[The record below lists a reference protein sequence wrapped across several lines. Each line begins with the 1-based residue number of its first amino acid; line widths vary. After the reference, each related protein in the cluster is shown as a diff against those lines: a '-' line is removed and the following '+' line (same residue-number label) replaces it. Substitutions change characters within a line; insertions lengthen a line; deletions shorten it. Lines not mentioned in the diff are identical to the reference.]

1 MGLTAFEAD
10 AMIHAAR
17 KAGTFLGE
25 AFMYRLHPQTL
36 KLVELIKSGA
46 IGEVRMIKSSFGFA
60 MPGFMPEHRLYAN
73 DLAGGGILDV
83 GGYPVSMARLIAGAA
98 AGKPFAEPDKVA
110 GVAHL
115 GQSGVDEWASALLHF
130 PGGIVAEVSCS
141 ISLNQDNV
149 LRILG
154 TKGRIEVPD
163 FWFAGGNR
171 DVGLGRIDLIHL

>member
-1 MGLTAFEAD
+1 MLADPDIDAIYIATPHPFHAEWAIKAAEAGKHVLCEKPMALTAFEAD

-25 AFMYRLHPQTL
+25 AFMYRLHPQTER
-36 KLVELIKSGA
+36 LVELVRTGA

-60 MPGFMPEHRLYAN
+60 MPGFQPEHRLFAN

-110 GVAHL
+110 GTAHL
-115 GQSGVDEWASALLHF
+115 GRVR
-130 PGGIVAEVSCS
+130 C
-141 ISLNQDNV
+141 
-149 LRILG
+149 R
-154 TKGRIEVPD
+154 
-163 FWFAGGNR
+163 
-171 DVGLGRIDLIHL
+171 